1 MGQKFLSSTNR
12 HNAEKRHIADY
23 YVTPVKDIITFLGA
37 LDEEVSLDI
46 WDKTILDPCAGG
58 DPSHDMSYP
67 KALREYYAIPDDW
80 NGIKTIDIREDSLA
94 ETKCN
99 YIETK
104 LDYKPF
110 LVISNPPFNQAME
123 FIKKALDDVEDGG
136 YVAMLLRLNFLE
148 TKARKDFFDNYMPT
162 WIFVHHKRMSFTDAG
177 GTDSVAYCHM
187 VWKKNNYPKFA
198 KIRVI

>member
-1 MGQKFLSSTNR
+1 MSSTNR

-23 YVTPVKDIITFLGA
+23 YVTPVKDIVTFLGA

-80 NGIKTIDIREDSLA
+80 NGIKTLDIREDSLA

-110 LVISNPPFNQAME
+110 LIISNPPFNQAME

-187 VWKKNNYPKFA
+187 VWKKNDYPKFA

>member
-1 MGQKFLSSTNR
+1 MSSTNR

-110 LVISNPPFNQAME
+110 LIISNPPFNQAME

-187 VWKKNNYPKFA
+187 VWKKNDYPKFA

>member
-1 MGQKFLSSTNR
+1 MSSTNR

-58 DPSHDMSYP
+58 DQSHDMSYP

-110 LVISNPPFNQAME
+110 LIISNPPFNQAME

-187 VWKKNNYPKFA
+187 VWKKNDYPKFA

>member
-1 MGQKFLSSTNR
+1 MSSTNR

-67 KALREYYAIPDDW
+67 KALREYYTIPDDW
-80 NGIKTIDIREDSLA
+80 NDIKTIDIREDSLA

-110 LVISNPPFNQAME
+110 LIISNPPFNQAME

-177 GTDSVAYCHM
+177 GTDSIAYCHM
-187 VWKKNNYPKFA
+187 VWKKNDYPKFA

>member
-1 MGQKFLSSTNR
+1 MSSTNR

-23 YVTPVKDIITFLGA
+23 YVTPVKDIIIFLGA

-58 DPSHDMSYP
+58 DLSHDMSYP

-110 LVISNPPFNQAME
+110 LIISNPPFNQAME

-187 VWKKNNYPKFA
+187 VWKKNDYPKFA

>member
-1 MGQKFLSSTNR
+1 MSSTNR

-37 LDEEVSLDI
+37 LDEEVTLDI

-67 KALREYYAIPDDW
+67 KALKEYYAIPDDW

-110 LVISNPPFNQAME
+110 LIISNPPFNQAME

-187 VWKKNNYPKFA
+187 VWKKNDYPKFA

>member
-1 MGQKFLSSTNR
+1 MSSTNR

-58 DPSHDMSYP
+58 DPSHDTSYP

-110 LVISNPPFNQAME
+110 LIISNPPFNQAIE

-187 VWKKNNYPKFA
+187 VWKKNDYPKFA
-198 KIRVI
+198 KIRVV

>member
-1 MGQKFLSSTNR
+1 MSSTNR

-37 LDEEVSLDI
+37 LDEEITLDI

-148 TKARKDFFDNYMPT
+148 TKARKEFFDNYMPT

-187 VWKKNNYPKFA
+187 VWKKNDYPKFA

>member
-1 MGQKFLSSTNR
+1 MSSTNR

-67 KALREYYAIPDDW
+67 KALRKYYAIPDDW

-110 LVISNPPFNQAME
+110 LIISNPPFNQAME

-187 VWKKNNYPKFA
+187 VWKKNDYPKFA

>member
-1 MGQKFLSSTNR
+1 MSSTNR

-37 LDEEVSLDI
+37 LDEEVTLDI
-46 WDKTILDPCAGG
+46 WDKIILDPCAGG

-67 KALREYYAIPDDW
+67 KALREYYAIPNDW

-148 TKARKDFFDNYMPT
+148 TKARKEFFDNYMPT

-187 VWKKNNYPKFA
+187 VWKKNEYPKFA

>member
-1 MGQKFLSSTNR
+1 MSSTNR

-46 WDKTILDPCAGG
+46 WNKTILDPCAGG
-58 DPSHDMSYP
+58 DPSHDMSNP
-67 KALREYYAIPDDW
+67 KAFREYYAIPDDW

-94 ETKCN
+94 EIKCN

-110 LVISNPPFNQAME
+110 LIISNPPFNQAME

-187 VWKKNNYPKFA
+187 VWKKNDYPKFA

>member
-1 MGQKFLSSTNR
+1 MSSTNR

-67 KALREYYAIPDDW
+67 KALREYYTIPDDW
-80 NGIKTIDIREDSLA
+80 NDIKTIDIREDSLA

-110 LVISNPPFNQAME
+110 LIISNPPFNQAME

-177 GTDSVAYCHM
+177 GTDSIAYCHM
-187 VWKKNNYPKFA
+187 VWKKNDYPKFA
-198 KIRVI
+198 NIRVI

>member
-1 MGQKFLSSTNR
+1 MVNKNLSSTNR

-37 LDEEVSLDI
+37 LDEEVTLDI

-80 NGIKTIDIREDSLA
+80 NGIKTIDIRDDSLA

-110 LVISNPPFNQAME
+110 LIISNPPFNQAME
-123 FIKKALDDVEDGG
+123 FIKKALGDVEDGG

-148 TKARKDFFDNYMPT
+148 TKARKEFFDNYMPT
-162 WIFVHHKRMSFTDAG
+162 WVFVHHKRMSFTDAG

-187 VWKKNNYPKFA
+187 VWKKNDYPKFA

>member
-1 MGQKFLSSTNR
+1 MSSTNR

-46 WDKTILDPCAGG
+46 WDKTILDPCSGG
-58 DPSHDMSYP
+58 DPIHDMSYP
-67 KALREYYAIPDDW
+67 KALREYYAIPDDR

-110 LVISNPPFNQAME
+110 LIISNPPFNQAME

-187 VWKKNNYPKFA
+187 VWKKNDYPKFA

>member
-1 MGQKFLSSTNR
+1 MSSTNR

-80 NGIKTIDIREDSLA
+80 NDIKTIDIREDSLA

-110 LVISNPPFNQAME
+110 LIISNPPFNQAME

-187 VWKKNNYPKFA
+187 VWKKNDYPKFA

>member
-1 MGQKFLSSTNR
+1 MSSTNR

-110 LVISNPPFNQAME
+110 LIISNPPFNQAME

-187 VWKKNNYPKFA
+187 VWKKNDYPKFA
-198 KIRVI
+198 NIRVI

>member
-1 MGQKFLSSTNR
+1 MSSTNR

-58 DPSHDMSYP
+58 DLSHDMSYP

-110 LVISNPPFNQAME
+110 LIISNPPFNRALE
-123 FIKKALDDVEDGG
+123 FITKALNDVEDNG
-136 YVAMLLRLNFLE
+136 YVVMLLRLNFIE
-148 TKARKDFFDNYMPT
+148 TKARKEFFDKFMPEY
-162 WIFVHHKRMSFTDAG
+162 IFVHHKRMSFIEGG
-177 GTDSVAYCHM
+177 GTDSVAYAHY
-187 VWKKNNYPKFA
+187 VWRKGYYPEFA
-198 KIRVI
+198 KIKVI

>member
-1 MGQKFLSSTNR
+1 MSSTNR

-23 YVTPVKDIITFLGA
+23 YVTPVKDIVTFLGA

-110 LVISNPPFNQAME
+110 LIISNPPFNQAME
-123 FIKKALDDVEDGG
+123 FIKKALDDVENGG

-187 VWKKNNYPKFA
+187 VWKKNDYPKFA

>member
-1 MGQKFLSSTNR
+1 MSSTNR

-23 YVTPVKDIITFLGA
+23 YVTPVNDIITFLGA
-37 LDEEVSLDI
+37 LDEEVTLDI

-148 TKARKDFFDNYMPT
+148 TKARKEFFDNYMPT

-187 VWKKNNYPKFA
+187 VWKKNDYPKFA

>member
-1 MGQKFLSSTNR
+1 MSSTNR

-37 LDEEVSLDI
+37 LDEEVTLNI
-46 WDKTILDPCAGG
+46 WDKIILDPCAGG
-58 DPSHDMSYP
+58 DSSHNMSYP
-67 KALREYYAIPDDW
+67 KALREYYAIPNDW
-80 NGIKTIDIREDSLA
+80 DGIKTIDIREDSLA

-104 LDYKPF
+104 LDYEPF

-123 FIKKALDDVEDGG
+123 FIKKALNDVGKGG

-148 TKARKDFFDNYMPT
+148 TKTRKEFFDNYMPT

-187 VWKKNNYPKFA
+187 VWKKNEYPKFA

>member
-1 MGQKFLSSTNR
+1 MSSTNR

-23 YVTPVKDIITFLGA
+23 YVTPVKDIVTFLGA

-110 LVISNPPFNQAME
+110 LIISNPPFNQAIE

-187 VWKKNNYPKFA
+187 VWKKNDYPKFA

>member
-1 MGQKFLSSTNR
+1 MSSTNR

-23 YVTPVKDIITFLGA
+23 YVTPVKDIVTFLGA

-67 KALREYYAIPDDW
+67 KALKEYYVIPDDW
-80 NGIKTIDIREDSLA
+80 NDIKTIDIREDSLA

-110 LVISNPPFNQAME
+110 LIISNPPFNQAME

-187 VWKKNNYPKFA
+187 VWKKNDYPKFA